1 MKKTSKSVGNS
12 TDKSPAIIV
21 VVVDANPSDY
31 VALAPLAEA
40 GEIDLRFLLS
50 GRSALRERRYL
61 GAPLW
66 MINVHLPD
74 RSGFDLFEMFFRR
87 KTSPLVLMVA
97 DQYCTEDEL
106 RALKL
111 GVAKYLCK
119 PVDPA
124 WLHDCL
130 QRIKIESG
138 HKTPPGHLKT
148 QPTKALGKKS
158 KQNKSSSS
166 TISAPQ
172 DVRVDSFLKEAPHGV
187 PPFFERSD
195 S

>member
-1 MKKTSKSVGNS
+1 MKNTSISAGKA
-12 TDKSPAIIV
+12 PAII

-31 VALAPLAEA
+31 VVLAPLAEA

-74 RSGFDLFEMFFRR
+74 RSGFDLFEMFFRH

-97 DQYCTEDEL
+97 DQYCAEDEL

-130 QRIKIESG
+130 QRIKVKSG
-138 HKTPPGHLKT
+138 HATPTAPTASRRLPARAAHKTTLGTAAYPTSIPP
-148 QPTKALGKKS
+148 
-158 KQNKSSSS
+158 
-166 TISAPQ
+166 
-172 DVRVDSFLKEAPHGV
+172 
-187 PPFFERSD
+187 
-195 S
+195 